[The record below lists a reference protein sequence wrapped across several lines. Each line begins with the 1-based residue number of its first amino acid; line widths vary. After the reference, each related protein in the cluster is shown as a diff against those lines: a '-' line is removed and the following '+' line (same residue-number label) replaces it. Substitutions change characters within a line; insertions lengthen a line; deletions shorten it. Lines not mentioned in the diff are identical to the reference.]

1 LLYESIW
8 VKMRV
13 VNRGWKIGNK
23 GRNLHCYNVI
33 KDGDCETTPI
43 HWVKVD
49 EWKKVLEDV
58 SLFFLC
64 RVLSWI

>member
-1 LLYESIW
+1 MGQDKSSEQRLEDR
-8 VKMRV
+8 KQ
-13 VNRGWKIGNK
+13 GQEPP
-23 GRNLHCYNVI
+23 CYNVI

>member
-1 LLYESIW
+1 MGQDESSEQRLEDR
-8 VKMRV
+8 KQ
-13 VNRGWKIGNK
+13 GG
-23 GRNLHCYNVI
+23 NLHCYNVI